1 MNKFE
6 HSDIDNNASQDLI
19 NKEIEKF
26 LNNIIFNNY
35 GNSTSYD
42 SKSMSYVLRII
53 KDSKLFK
60 SYYNKNILF
69 LDFALSSNE
78 YGSKI
83 INKIRF
89 KDFFF
94 KKKREN
100 SQIRD
105 YMYAEYELADF
116 MKMLGYKFNKTETKH
131 IKMLAFALFINENGE
146 ENIEFDVDKFNR
158 LKDIIELCSDEIKTK
173 EYIKKYITTMHRED
187 DYVIEA
193 INKLIYLKK
202 EEKICIPDKIAKNM
216 KLIDICFNFMAKVDL
231 VENEEEQ
238 KKGLNMDFVNKI
250 KEKIKPDISKQQLPY
265 ELYKVLSKLLA
276 YDTAMFVIPQD
287 AEIPVVDK
295 VYNRPMKSITE
306 ENNRVACKTWSQ
318 IYAHLLNLYG
328 ITAYPF
334 GKFHKSVIFLDENDD
349 MCIADATNAV
359 KEAFQMLRFT
369 DMNRAK
375 LNLNPLNFYKISV
388 NNKFELEKLHY
399 RHGQFLPGG
408 EIEKS
413 ESDFLEKERD
423 MFFGIIQD
431 SKNKNTIDKEILQ
444 KVFQKIEERRNI
456 PEELVRVE
464 SYDKDVVN
472 KQKLYFISYLV
483 TNLMKEYEKDDLL
496 RSNIINNLFYILFK
510 NKNNIAN
517 LSRSLY
523 RINENK
529 DVEIVPI
536 CYLKQKLKKVYYIWD
551 NNEGFVEI
559 SKEILQKRID
569 EGEFIIDDI
578 ENKKYLIGGIRNSN
592 KTLNEKIQALEN
604 R

>member
-1 MNKFE
+1 M
-6 HSDIDNNASQDLI
+6 
-19 NKEIEKF
+19 
-26 LNNIIFNNY
+26 
-35 GNSTSYD
+35 
-42 SKSMSYVLRII
+42 
-53 KDSKLFK
+53 
-60 SYYNKNILF
+60 
-69 LDFALSSNE
+69 
-78 YGSKI
+78 
-83 INKIRF
+83 
-89 KDFFF
+89 
-94 KKKREN
+94 
-100 SQIRD
+100 
-105 YMYAEYELADF
+105 
-116 MKMLGYKFNKTETKH
+116 
-131 IKMLAFALFINENGE
+131 
-146 ENIEFDVDKFNR
+146 
-158 LKDIIELCSDEIKTK
+158 
-173 EYIKKYITTMHRED
+173 
-187 DYVIEA
+187 
-193 INKLIYLKK
+193 
-202 EEKICIPDKIAKNM
+202 
-216 KLIDICFNFMAKVDL
+216 
-231 VENEEEQ
+231 
-238 KKGLNMDFVNKI
+238 
-250 KEKIKPDISKQQLPY
+250 
-265 ELYKVLSKLLA
+265 
-276 YDTAMFVIPQD
+276 
-287 AEIPVVDK
+287 
-295 VYNRPMKSITE
+295 
-306 ENNRVACKTWSQ
+306 
-318 IYAHLLNLYG
+318 
-328 ITAYPF
+328 
-334 GKFHKSVIFLDENDD
+334 DENDD

-472 KQKLYFISYLV
+472 KQKLDFISYLV